1 MGILK
6 LVQPA
11 YTRCPGSVF
20 GCIPPLYWT
29 VGIGTVWQ
37 CDHCGRIWER
47 VSRTDAAWVD
57 ITQRMSETTTQDGG
71 SDE

>member
-6 LVQPA
+6 MVEPS
-11 YTRCPGSVF
+11 YRPCPGSVF

-29 VGIGTVWQ
+29 VGVGTVWQ

-47 VSRTDAAWVD
+47 VSGRPGVAWVRGTD
-57 ITQRMSETTTQDGG
+57 REDGSE
-71 SDE
+71 